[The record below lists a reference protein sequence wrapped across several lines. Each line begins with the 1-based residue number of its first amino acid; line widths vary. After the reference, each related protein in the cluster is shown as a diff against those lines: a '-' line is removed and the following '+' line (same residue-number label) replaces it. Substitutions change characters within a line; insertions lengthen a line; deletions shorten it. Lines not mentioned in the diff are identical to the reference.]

1 MVIKM
6 KIGVTCRILTEDGT
20 RKEFVNEAYME
31 LLDKY
36 DMVPI
41 VLSSTTSSLE
51 ELLEM
56 CDGVLLPGGD
66 DIDAKYYYQDNH
78 PTNVLVDSK
87 IDVLDYK
94 VIDYCL
100 KHNVPILGIC
110 RGFQILNVYF
120 GGTLVQHIDDNS
132 HKKNFDDLLVLEE
145 TSSLKGIL
153 DDKFIINSF
162 HHQCID
168 KLGEG
173 LIVEGKSKGVVELIT
188 HKDYPL
194 IATQYHIEQ
203 LNDINSERTMKYFST
218 PSWSSYQC
226 LLDW

>member
-1 MVIKM
+1 M

-41 VLSSTTSSLE
+41 VLSSTTTSLE
-51 ELLEM
+51 KLLEM

-78 PTNVLVDSK
+78 PTNVLVDPK

-100 KHNVPILGIC
+100 KHNIPILGIC

-120 GGTLVQHIDDNS
+120 GGTLVQHIEDNS
-132 HKKNFDDLLVLEE
+132 HKKNYDDLLVLEE
-145 TSSLKGIL
+145 SSSLKGIL
-153 DDKFIINSF
+153 DDKFTINSF

-168 KLGEG
+168 KLGKG
-173 LIVEGKSKGVVELIT
+173 LKVEGKSKGVVELIT
-188 HKDYPL
+188 HKDYPI

-203 LNDINSERTMKYFST
+203 LNDINSERTMKYFISLIMEKD
-218 PSWSSYQC
+218 SK
-226 LLDW
+226 